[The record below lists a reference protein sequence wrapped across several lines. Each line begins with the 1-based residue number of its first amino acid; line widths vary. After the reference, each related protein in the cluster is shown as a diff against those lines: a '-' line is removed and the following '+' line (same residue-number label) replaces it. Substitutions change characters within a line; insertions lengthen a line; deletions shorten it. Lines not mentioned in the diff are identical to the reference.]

1 MRFAGT
7 WTQINSKLYFPYIEC
22 ASCTTGPIH
31 AGPATGSSEREAPP
45 AQDDPWTELG
55 NLLACAEG
63 HRQKGQRPY
72 YFSRVLE
79 LFYVQRKL
87 TETKTLRQE
96 NNVLFWCLIIMLLQ
110 LQILTSFTDSWTP
123 SGWLFSRTSMSTEHK
138 EASGLL
144 SWTKRWKCLQMYIF
158 YKLPKRLCV
167 V

>member
-1 MRFAGT
+1 MQNCIFHILSALPARLVPY
-7 WTQINSKLYFPYIEC
+7 TQVPLLVHLSEKPLQLR
-22 ASCTTGPIH
+22 TTLEP
-31 AGPATGSSEREAPP
+31 
-45 AQDDPWTELG
+45 
-55 NLLACAEG
+55 NLEICL
-63 HRQKGQRPY
+63 
-72 YFSRVLE
+72 RVLRDTNRKGNSLIIFQE
-79 LFYVQRKL
+79 YWNFFYVQRKW

-167 V
+167 M